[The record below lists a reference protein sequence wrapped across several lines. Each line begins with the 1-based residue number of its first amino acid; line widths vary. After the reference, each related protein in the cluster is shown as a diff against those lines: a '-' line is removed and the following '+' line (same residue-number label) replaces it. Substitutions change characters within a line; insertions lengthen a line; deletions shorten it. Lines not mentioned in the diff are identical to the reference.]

1 MRDDWRAVRQ
11 PSEKKIDNISTEK
24 WTARRRDGER
34 VVEWA
39 TIDPIASAM
48 DVDFWMRE
56 RRLRDGGYRWQRR
69 GDWDWGSW
77 SEEEEK
83 WPDANFAAVHIHK
96 TIRYPIV
103 IVVDYQYIRCRRE
116 TPLSMARR
124 DSHDYRIPPSWPNI
138 FGHTDTLLYYSV
150 LSFRLID
157 KSSRFWWLLPS
168 SCLVDF
174 LWYWLRMPTYTYK
187 SPPRHSWEKFRQ
199 VPAVATPILWIKRKF
214 IMWRGDRI

>member
-1 MRDDWRAVRQ
+1 MIEERYASRA
-11 PSEKKIDNISTEK
+11 KKKLIIY
-24 WTARRRDGER
+24 RRRNGLRGGETERELSSGRQSIRSHQQWMSTFGWEKDVWEMEDIDGK
-34 VVEWA
+34 
-39 TIDPIASAM
+39 
-48 DVDFWMRE
+48 
-56 RRLRDGGYRWQRR
+56 GG

-199 VPAVATPILWIKRKF
+199 VPAVATLV
-214 IMWRGDRI
+214 